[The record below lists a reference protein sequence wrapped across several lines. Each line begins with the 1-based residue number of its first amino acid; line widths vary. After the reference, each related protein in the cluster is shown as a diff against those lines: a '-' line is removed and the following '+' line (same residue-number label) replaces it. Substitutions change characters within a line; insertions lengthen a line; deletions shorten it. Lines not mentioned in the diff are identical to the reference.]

1 MTQSTE
7 PSHTLHP
14 ISPNHSMKQV
24 RAPCAMPALEE
35 IYLFMRTLF
44 KRAALSSECCIVC
57 LIYIE
62 RCVLC
67 L

>member
-1 MTQSTE
+1 
-7 PSHTLHP
+7 
-14 ISPNHSMKQV
+14 
-24 RAPCAMPALEE
+24 MPALEE

>member
-1 MTQSTE
+1 
-7 PSHTLHP
+7 
-14 ISPNHSMKQV
+14 MKQV

-67 L
+67 ARILFV